1 MSDQFEHLFTPVKLG
16 SLTAPNRLV
25 MSPHMNNHHR
35 GTPGDCAY
43 FRARAAGGAGVVVIA
58 SVFTMPFDNPAP
70 GWSTCGTENGK
81 EELRRTIDAIREGNP
96 GAKAVVEMLTTMV
109 NQLNVP
115 SGEVPQAMH
124 GYQPRTVTTT
134 EIAGFVAMAA
144 VGAKNCKDAGADG
157 VELMASSGVELQNY
171 MSKLYNRR
179 TDDYGGEID
188 GRLRIVWEMVDA
200 IHAACG
206 DDYPV
211 GMWFDVDEE
220 VLGGTDL
227 DEGVEI
233 CRRLAES
240 GKFAWLRV
248 TANNIKAEQGHLHY
262 PSSYIPQGL
271 SLYASAAVREAVE
284 HTGVPVI
291 ACHNIHTAELAE
303 QAIAE
308 GQCDLVA
315 MARPLIADPELPN
328 KARNGFGE
336 DILSCIGCVEACYQR
351 FVEGLP
357 IGCSVN
363 SAAGRELEG
372 PPQPTASPKKVLVV
386 GGGLAGMEA
395 ARIAAERGHR
405 VTLWEARDDLG
416 GAVRLESLLPGLED
430 RGEAVSWMQ
439 RRMERAGV
447 RVELGKAATA
457 EDVKAFGADSVA
469 IATGASFSATG
480 ITPDQMWPI
489 PGYDSAT
496 VLTPEELLLDGKPTG
511 DHVVV
516 YDATGYVVGTG
527 IAELLADQGKEVDLV
542 STTQY
547 LGTAV
552 QTSYV
557 SNALA
562 IRAYPKV
569 TYTRDSAVTA
579 IVDGSVELT
588 NVYSQE
594 ESTIDDV
601 DTVVLV
607 TSRPPNDDLYHELLG
622 QLPDVQVIGDAN
634 VSRYANYRMYEATQ
648 AGRNYALAL

>member
-16 SLTAPNRLV
+16 SLEAPNRLV
-25 MSPHMNNHHR
+25 MSPHMNNQHR

-43 FRARAAGGAGVVVIA
+43 YRARAAGGAGTLFIA
-58 SVFTMPFDNPAP
+58 SVFTAPFDNPAP
-70 GWSTCGTENGK
+70 GWSTCGTANGT

-96 GAKAVVEMLTTMV
+96 AAKAVVEMLTTMV
-109 NQLNVP
+109 NRMNVP
-115 SGEVPQAMH
+115 SGDVPQAML
-124 GYQPRTVTTT
+124 GYQPRTATKT
-134 EIAGFVAMAA
+134 EIAQFVAMAA
-144 VGAKNCKDAGADG
+144 SGAKNCKDAGADG

-179 TDDYGGEID
+179 TDEYGGGID
-188 GRLRIVWEMVDA
+188 GRLRIVWEMADA

-206 DDYPV
+206 EEYPV

-271 SLYASAAVREAVE
+271 SLYAAAAVREAVE

-303 QAIAE
+303 QAIAD

-315 MARPLIADPELPN
+315 MARPLIADPALPN
-328 KARNGFGE
+328 KARNGLGE

-357 IGCSVN
+357 VGCSVN
-363 SAAGRELEG
+363 SAAGREAEG
-372 PPQPTASPKKVLVV
+372 PLQPTASPKKVLVV

-395 ARIAAERGHR
+395 ARVAAERGHH
-405 VTLWEARDDLG
+405 VTLWEASDALG
-416 GAVRLESLLPGLED
+416 GAVRLEALLPGLED
-430 RGEAVSWMQ
+430 RGEAVSWLQ
-439 RRMERAGV
+439 RRMEKAGV
-447 RVELGKAATA
+447 SIELGKVATA
-457 EDVKAFGADSVA
+457 ADVKAFGADRVA
-469 IATGASFSATG
+469 IATGANFSTTG

-489 PGYDSAT
+489 PGHELAN
-496 VLTPEELLLDGKPTG
+496 VLTPEQLLLEGKPAG

-542 STTQY
+542 TTTPY

-557 SNALA
+557 SNVLA
-562 IRAYPKV
+562 IRVYPKV
-569 TYTRDSAVTA
+569 TYTRDCAVTA
-579 IVDGSVELT
+579 ITEDAVDLT

-594 ESTIDDV
+594 ETTIADV

-607 TSRPPNDDLYHELLG
+607 TSRPANDQLYLDLVDELPG
-622 QLPDVQVIGDAN
+622 VTVIGDAN

-648 AGRNYALAL
+648 AGRNFALAL